1 MDDRDT
7 HKPADPRLR
16 RPYLTLRGVT
26 LRHTHLTLDWTLRQ
40 GEHWAIVGPAGSGK
54 SILARTLAGAL
65 PPAAGEV
72 RWLGLQGG
80 QQTHPQRVYLTF
92 DRRNTSPFHQARWHA
107 HYAEA
112 SPLVQEVLTPA
123 RLWQRNPFEIA
134 PTSRAVPE
142 GFWRHRQQ
150 VIHGLGL
157 EALLTRRVHQLSDGE
172 WRRLQIARG
181 LLQAPMLL
189 ILDDPLTGL
198 DAAIR
203 EGLDCVL
210 QDLRAPNTH
219 LVLVAPE
226 TMALPSAITHVLV
239 LRQGR
244 VIAAGP
250 RQAVLS
256 QHALEHSRQRPPHH
270 PSQYTPDGPTVIRLQ
285 NVSIR
290 HGTEIILEDITWQVR
305 HGEKWALLGPN
316 GAGKSTL
323 LSLILGDHPQV
334 YANNVTLFGRRRGS
348 GESVWEIKRRIGW
361 VAPELHHAFPL
372 DVPVLDVI
380 RSGFFDALDVHRRC
394 TPAQDAQASTWLDSL
409 GLTQW
414 KDVPFRQLSKGQQRL
429 VLIARALIKNPELLI
444 LDEPCQGLDAAQ
456 RAQVLT
462 LLEELTAQPE
472 QTMIYVTHIPEE
484 MPGGL
489 THVLELSAGR
499 VVRCQTLPAGGDS
512 HPNPP
517 RR

>member
-1 MDDRDT
+1 MDRQHT
-7 HKPADPRLR
+7 YKPSSPQSP
-16 RPYLTLRGVT
+16 RPYLVLRGVT
-26 LRHTHLTLDWTLRQ
+26 LRHTPLTLDWTLRE

-54 SILARTLAGAL
+54 SILARTLSGAI

-72 RWLGLQGG
+72 RWLDSQGG
-80 QQTHPQRVYLTF
+80 NRGGFRRVYLTF
-92 DRRNTSPFHQARWHA
+92 DRRSEGLFHQARWHA
-107 HYAEA
+107 HYADA
-112 SPLVQEVLTPA
+112 SPTVDEMLSPA
-123 RLWQRNPFEIA
+123 RLWQRNPFEITPA
-134 PTSRAVPE
+134 PHAVPE

-150 VIHGLGL
+150 VIQGLGL
-157 EALLTRRVHQLSDGE
+157 RALLTRRVHQLSDGE

-203 EGLDCVL
+203 EGLDRVL
-210 QDLRAPNTH
+210 RDLRAPNTH

-226 TMALPSAITHVLV
+226 TLALPSIITHVLV

-256 QHALEHSRQRPPHH
+256 QHTGPALGPGRQRPPRH
-270 PSQYTPDGPTVIRLQ
+270 PSQHTSDGPPVIRLQ

-290 HGTEIILEDITWQVR
+290 HGTELILEDITWQVR

-372 DVPVLDVI
+372 EVPVLDVI

-394 TPAQDAQASTWLDSL
+394 TPAQDAQASAWLDSL
-409 GLTQW
+409 GLT
-414 KDVPFRQLSKGQQRL
+414 P
-429 VLIARALIKNPELLI
+429 
-444 LDEPCQGLDAAQ
+444 
-456 RAQVLT
+456 
-462 LLEELTAQPE
+462 
-472 QTMIYVTHIPEE
+472 
-484 MPGGL
+484 
-489 THVLELSAGR
+489 
-499 VVRCQTLPAGGDS
+499 
-512 HPNPP
+512 
-517 RR
+517 